1 MNNTIQTKNEKDF
14 SKEITALLY
23 SDYIK
28 SVKKYKRFNLALT
41 GGRTPV
47 IIYKYLRDH
56 YLDII
61 DWSLVF
67 FYFIDER
74 YVPSTS
80 KDSNYYNAE
89 KYLFRFLHSKNVFR
103 FRTEIDPIL
112 ALNEYTNII
121 SNCNINTALLGVGE
135 DGHVGSVFPNSLDID
150 SKSLVVFTDRY
161 YNKHKRFTLTLMAI
175 RKIKSKILVINRNN
189 KKIEIVMSDNK
200 NYPVNNIGDMTI
212 IVNS

>member
-1 MNNTIQTKNEKDF
+1 MNNIIQTKNDNNF
-14 SKEITALLY
+14 SKEITSLLY

-28 SVKKYKRFNLALT
+28 SIKKYKRFNLALT
-41 GGRTPV
+41 GGRTPI

-56 YLDII
+56 YLDLI

-67 FYFIDER
+67 FYFVDER

-80 KDSNYYNAE
+80 KDSNYYSAE
-89 KYLFRFLHSKNVFR
+89 KYLFQFLHSKNVFR

-121 SNCNINTALLGVGE
+121 SNCNINTALLGMGE

-175 RKIKSKILVINRNN
+175 RKIESKILVINRNN
-189 KKIEIVMSDNK
+189 KKIKILMSDNK
-200 NYPVNNIGDMTI
+200 NYPINNIGDMTI